1 MNETKVNS
9 LKRKGFRVKQM
20 CDKRHKELSDKKMH
34 KINRNYVNNSLLSD
48 SKLHQLLPNIHP
60 TTGYKKIVEN
70 NNLKVF
76 VGKFNK
82 NERNILTNN
91 WNKFCD
97 EFKCD
102 EDMKIRL
109 LGFFRYSDKYTKE
122 ERKQFKK
129 FNKTENFI
137 LRLAKDLPNRMIP
150 HIYLTARN
158 MFCPLKR
165 LRELS
170 ETDKQSVK
178 TLYFNTSLK
187 GKWTQIAEKVN
198 CNPRDVEPE
207 IKQNYNCEGQPY
219 NRGKWSLTEDKQILN
234 AFKSV
239 LKTDDLTQHIFT
251 KNIPYIKIR
260 DLSEINRSHFSC
272 KERWKKVLR
281 WKVANFDQFE
291 DKWSKSD
298 SSKLIYCLFKS
309 NFENECHIDWDFIK
323 EKFSNISSFNNLMK
337 NWRIIKSTV
346 PDFHNKTYKQII
358 EYLFDNF
365 LPNFIKTDDDLKELE
380 NFYQN

>member
-1 MNETKVNS
+1 MHGNNVNN
-9 LKRKGFRVKQM
+9 RV
-20 CDKRHKELSDKKMH
+20 DIELSNKIIESKSDKKMH
-34 KINRNYVNNSLLSD
+34 KIDGNNVNNSLLSD

-60 TTGYKKIVEN
+60 TTGYKKFVEN

-102 EDMKIRL
+102 EEIKLRL
-109 LGFFRYSDKYTKE
+109 LGYFAYSDKYTKE
-122 ERKQFKK
+122 DRKQFRK
-129 FNKTENFI
+129 FVKTENFN
-137 LRLAKDLPNRMIP
+137 LRLAKDLPNRMIS
-150 HIYLTARN
+150 HIYAVARC

-165 LRELS
+165 LHQLNEN
-170 ETDKQSVK
+170 DKQLIK
-178 TLYFNTSLK
+178 TLHFNTSLK
-187 GKWTQIAEKVN
+187 GKWTQIAEKIN
-198 CNPRDVEPE
+198 CYPLCVQTV
-207 IKQNYNCEGQPY
+207 IVWKYNCEGQPY
-219 NRGKWSLTEDKQILN
+219 NKGKWSSDEEKRFLKAMKTVLN
-234 AFKSV
+234 
-239 LKTDDLTQHIFT
+239 TNDLTQHIFT

-260 DLSEINRSHFSC
+260 DLSEINRSIIECRKYWTRH
-272 KERWKKVLR
+272 LR